1 MTANIKTLTAKD
13 KTSWEKLWQEYLTF
27 HNTSISSKVTENTWQ
42 NIIKSEQVKGFG
54 AFFDNELVAFVHI
67 VIHPNTWND
76 NDCVYLEDLFVTENA
91 RGTGLGRALIEHIY
105 DFASH
110 NNCNRVYWI
119 TDEDNYQARQLYD
132 KLARKMALV
141 QYRYDVE

>member
-1 MTANIKTLTAKD
+1 MNIYPLKEKD

-27 HNTSISSKVTENTWQ
+27 YQTSISEKVSENTWK
-42 NIIKSEQVKGFG
+42 NILKGEQVKGFG
-54 AFFDNELVAFVHI
+54 AFVNDKLVAFVHI

-76 NDCVYLEDLFVTENA
+76 TDCIYIEDLFVTANA
-91 RGTGLGRALIEHIY
+91 RGTGLGRALIEYIY

-141 QYRYDVE
+141 QYRYDIK